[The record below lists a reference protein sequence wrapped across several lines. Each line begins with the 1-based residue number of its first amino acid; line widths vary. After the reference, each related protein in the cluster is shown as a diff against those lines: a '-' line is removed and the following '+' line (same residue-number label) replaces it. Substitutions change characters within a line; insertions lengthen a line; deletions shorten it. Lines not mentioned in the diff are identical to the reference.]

1 MAAPS
6 KKKQQIRKQNDG
18 PKFNKA
24 SQKQFKAKQTKI
36 KKNFSND
43 AVVKDASIALQ
54 LEDDVPDFPR
64 GGKSS
69 LSQREREEIRAEVDE
84 EFEGEERYLNKKNKK
99 GKKFQNK
106 SSQLSGDDLGS
117 LFGDGI
123 TGKLPRFANKITMK
137 NISPGMKL
145 LGVVAEVNEK
155 DLVIGLPGGLRGLVR
170 SMDAVDPFLNDQI
183 EVSEGSLPRVF
194 HVGQLVSCIVL
205 QVDDDKND
213 NKKRKIW
220 LSLRLSLLHN
230 GFSLDAVKEGM
241 VLTAY
246 VKSVEDHG
254 FILHF
259 GLSSFMGFL
268 PKNSKAENR
277 DSEVKTGQFLQG
289 VVTRID
295 KTRKV
300 VYLSSDPDTVS
311 KCVTKDLK
319 GISIDLLIPGMM
331 VDARVQSTLENGIML
346 SFLTY
351 FTGTVDMFHLQN
363 TFPTSNWKVDYAK
376 NKKVCIQSHPSTDL
390 DTFCSVDF
398 HIIGILL
405 NLSNLYLQVN
415 ARILFIDPSTR
426 AVGLT
431 LNQHLVHNNSPPS
444 CVKIGDIHDNAK
456 VVRVDR
462 GMGLL
467 LEIPSTPLP
476 TPTFVNVSD
485 VAEDEVRKLENK
497 FKEGSS
503 VRVRILGYR
512 HLEGLATGILKVAFL
527 FHRAASAF
535 EGSVFTHS
543 DVKPGMVTRAKII
556 AVDSFGAIVQFPG
569 GVKALCPLRHM
580 SEFEIVKPRKKF
592 KVGAELLFRVLGCKS
607 KRITV
612 THKKTLVKSKLP
624 ILSSYSDA
632 TDGLITHGWITKIE
646 KPGCFVHFYNGVQG
660 FAPRLVFKTQDLMYQ
675 CLSMMV
681 LLGLRIRSELGLE
694 PGSDA
699 ISMYQV
705 GQVVKCRVTSSIA
718 ASHRINLS
726 FIMKPLRFS
735 EEDGIKMGSVVTGV
749 IDKVTP
755 SLVTVYVNAKD
766 YMKGTIATE
775 HLTDHHEHA
784 ALMKSVLKP
793 GYKFDQL
800 LVLVFKFVN
809 INYELA
815 IDYLELCVAVDI
827 ESNNLVLTAKY
838 SLIKSA
844 SQLPSDLSQIRPQSI
859 VHGYICNLI
868 ETGCFVRFL
877 GNLTAFS
884 PRSKAMD
891 DQRSQLSEAFYVGQS
906 VRSNIIDVGELSG
919 TKISQI
925 VVNGVFFYL
934 FIYGCFQVNNET
946 SRITVSLKQSCCSST
961 DASFL
966 QEYFLSENKIAD
978 LQSSDSKG
986 RDLKWV
992 EGFNIG
998 STVEGKIQ
1006 ESKEF
1011 GVVVSFEKHND
1022 VYGFI
1027 THHQLSG
1034 AMVEAGAIVR
1044 AAVLDV
1050 AKTERLVDL
1059 SLKLEFL
1066 DKSRDKSFNSLT
1078 HKKKRKGEM
1087 SKDLEVHQTVNAVVE
1102 IVKENYLASTVLSIP
1117 EHNYAIGY
1125 ASVTDYNT
1133 QKISRKQF
1141 LIGQSV
1147 SATVMAL
1154 PIPST
1159 AGRLLLLLKSI
1170 SEVTE
1175 TSSSKKAKRKSSYNV
1190 GSLIQAEITEIKP
1203 LEMRLK
1209 FGIGFRGRIHITEV
1223 NDTCL
1228 LENPFSNFKVGQT
1241 VSARII
1247 AKAGRSDDKKS
1258 QMWDLSV
1265 KPKMLEDSCMIEN
1278 KLVPEQYEFS
1288 SGQCVSGYVYK
1299 VDGDWAWLTIS
1310 RHLKAK
1316 LFVLDSACE
1325 PSELQEFQK
1334 RFYVGKAV
1342 TGHVLNYNK
1351 EKASLRLV
1359 LHPFA
1364 ASQTIVD
1371 GGAPIMDD
1379 LQSND
1384 PWDNVTAHIR
1394 KGAVVGGRISKIL
1407 PGVGGLLVQLG
1418 PHIHGRVHFTELQE
1432 SLVPDPLSAYK
1443 EGQFVKSK
1451 VLEISHPVKGTIHI
1465 DLSLCISLNGMLHQN
1480 SSEFSNNQDAPS
1492 KRVDKI
1498 EDLQRD
1504 MVVQGYVKNVSSKGC
1519 FISLSRKLDAKIL
1532 ISNLS
1537 DGFIDDPEKEFP
1549 IGKLVTGRVL
1559 SVEHLSKRIEV
1570 TLKSS
1575 TSNGS
1580 KSENSDLSH
1589 LHVGEIISGRI
1600 KRVESYGLF
1609 IAIDH
1614 TNLVGLCHMS
1624 QLLDDHIGNIESK
1637 YRAGEKVTAKI
1648 LKVDEDRRRIS
1659 LGMKNLDVQ
1668 DEMDS
1673 SKEES
1678 DEEMSENDSKDG
1690 SNAQIKIFSE
1700 SSLLGIHNIDVE
1712 CQNERSILAQVESR
1726 TSIPPLEVTLDDMEH
1741 SHPVDVLFQNQ
1752 GHLDEA
1758 DTMVNKKK
1766 QEKKK
1771 PKKLSEQEITAAE
1784 DRRLEEDEPRTA
1796 DEFEMVIRSSPNN
1809 SFLWIAY
1816 MRFMLSLADIE
1827 KARSIAE
1834 RALNT
1839 INFRE
1844 EDEKL
1849 NIWVAYFN
1857 LENEYGN
1864 PPEDAVKKVFQRA
1877 LQYCDPK
1884 KVHLALLK
1892 MYKKTNQNKLAEELL
1907 DKMAKK
1913 FKHSCKF
1920 WLKRV
1925 KWLLKQKQDGVQ
1937 SVVQRALLCLPRHK
1951 HIKFI
1956 SQTAIWEFKCGV
1968 ADRGRTLFE
1977 EILREYPKRT
1987 DLWSVY
1993 LDQEI
1998 KLGDVDVIR
2007 ALFERAIS
2015 LSLPPKKMKFLFK
2028 KYLEFEKP
2036 LGDEK
2041 QIESVKQ
2048 KAMEYV
2054 QNTLS

>member
-6 KKKQQIRKQNDG
+6 KKKQQNPKQNDG

-36 KKNFSND
+36 KKSFSND

-99 GKKFQNK
+99 GKKKFQNK

-170 SMDAVDPFLNDQI
+170 SMDAVDPFLNDQT
-183 EVSEGSLPRVF
+183 EDGEGSLPRVF

-205 QVDDDKND
+205 QMDDDKND

-220 LSLRLSLLHN
+220 LSLRLSLLHS

-246 VKSVEDHG
+246 VKSIEDHG

-268 PKNSKAENR
+268 PKNSKAESR

-311 KCVTKDLK
+311 KCLTKDLK

-376 NKKVCIQSHPSTDL
+376 NKKV
-390 DTFCSVDF
+390 
-398 HIIGILL
+398 
-405 NLSNLYLQVN
+405 N

-431 LNQHLVHNNSPPS
+431 LNQHLVHNSSPPS
-444 CVKIGDIHDNAK
+444 CVKVGDIHDNAK

-512 HLEGLATGILKVAFL
+512 HLEGLATGILK
-527 FHRAASAF
+527 ASAF

-592 KVGAELLFRVLGCKS
+592 KVGAELFFRVLGCKS

-660 FAPRLVFKTQDLMYQ
+660 FAP
-675 CLSMMV
+675 
-681 LLGLRIRSELGLE
+681 RSELGLE

-766 YMKGTIATE
+766 YMKGTISTE

-800 LVLVFKFVN
+800 LVL
-809 INYELA
+809 
-815 IDYLELCVAVDI
+815 DI

-838 SLIKSA
+838 SLVKSA

-906 VRSNIIDVGELSG
+906 VRSNIID
-919 TKISQI
+919 
-925 VVNGVFFYL
+925 
-934 FIYGCFQVNNET
+934 VNNET

-1022 VYGFI
+1022 VFGFI
-1027 THHQLSG
+1027 THHQLGG

-1102 IVKENYLASTVLSIP
+1102 IVKENYLVLSIP

-1133 QKISRKQF
+1133 QKISQKQF

-1228 LENPFSNFKVGQT
+1228 LENPFSNFRVGQT

-1247 AKAGRSDDKKS
+1247 AKAGRSDNKKS
-1258 QMWDLSV
+1258 QMWDLSI
-1265 KPKMLEDSCMIEN
+1265 KPKMLEDSCMIED

-1325 PSELQEFQK
+1325 PSELQEFEK

-1342 TGHVLNYNK
+1342 SGHVLNYNK

-1364 ASQTIVD
+1364 ASQTLVD

-1379 LQSND
+1379 LESND

-1465 DLSLCISLNGMLHQN
+1465 DLSLHLSLNGTLHQN
-1480 SSEFSNNQDAPS
+1480 SAEFSNNQDAPS

-1498 EDLQRD
+1498 EDLQRG

-1519 FISLSRKLDAKIL
+1519 FISLSRNLDAKIL

-1537 DGFIDDPEKEFP
+1537 DGFIDDPVKEFP

-1580 KSENSDLSH
+1580 KSEKSDLSH
-1589 LHVGEIISGRI
+1589 LHMGEIISGRI

-1648 LKVDEDRRRIS
+1648 LKVDEERRRIS

-1678 DEEMSENDSKDG
+1678 DEEMSENDSNDG

-1700 SSLLGIHNIDVE
+1700 SSLLGIQNIDVE
-1712 CQNERSILAQVESR
+1712 CQNEHSILAQAESR

-1741 SHPVDVLFQNQ
+1741 SDPVDVLFQNQ

-1771 PKKLSEQEITAAE
+1771 SKKLSEQEITAAE
-1784 DRRLEEDEPRTA
+1784 DRRLEGDEPRTA

-1892 MYKKTNQNKLAEELL
+1892 MYTKTNQNKLAEELL

-1956 SQTAIWEFKCGV
+1956 SQTAIREFKCGV

-2054 QNTLS
+2054 QNTLA

>member
-1 MAAPS
+1 MHLS
-6 KKKQQIRKQNDG
+6 K
-18 PKFNKA
+18 F
-24 SQKQFKAKQTKI
+24 
-36 KKNFSND
+36 
-43 AVVKDASIALQ
+43 
-54 LEDDVPDFPR
+54 
-64 GGKSS
+64 
-69 LSQREREEIRAEVDE
+69 
-84 EFEGEERYLNKKNKK
+84 
-99 GKKFQNK
+99 
-106 SSQLSGDDLGS
+106 
-117 LFGDGI
+117 
-123 TGKLPRFANKITMK
+123 
-137 NISPGMKL
+137 
-145 LGVVAEVNEK
+145 
-155 DLVIGLPGGLRGLVR
+155 
-170 SMDAVDPFLNDQI
+170 
-183 EVSEGSLPRVF
+183 
-194 HVGQLVSCIVL
+194 
-205 QVDDDKND
+205 
-213 NKKRKIW
+213 
-220 LSLRLSLLHN
+220 
-230 GFSLDAVKEGM
+230 
-241 VLTAY
+241 LTAY
-246 VKSVEDHG
+246 VKSIEDHG

-268 PKNSKAENR
+268 PKNSQAESR

-289 VVTRID
+289 IVTRID

-300 VYLSSDPDTVS
+300 VYLSSDPDTV
-311 KCVTKDLK
+311 LR
-319 GISIDLLIPGMM
+319 ILRAFSIDLLIPGMM

-363 TFPTSNWKVDYAK
+363 TFPTSNWKDDYAK
-376 NKKVCIQSHPSTDL
+376 NKK
-390 DTFCSVDF
+390 
-398 HIIGILL
+398 
-405 NLSNLYLQVN
+405 VN

-444 CVKIGDIHDNAK
+444 SVKVGDIYDIAK
-456 VVRVDR
+456 VVRVDK

-476 TPTFVNVSD
+476 TPAFVNVSD
-485 VAEDEVRKLENK
+485 VAEDEVRKLEKK
-497 FKEGSS
+497 FKEGSN

-512 HLEGLATGILKVAFL
+512 HLEGLATGILK
-527 FHRAASAF
+527 ASAF

-543 DVKPGMVTRAKII
+543 DVKPGMATRAKII

-592 KVGAELLFRVLGCKS
+592 KVGAELFFRVLGCKS

-660 FAPRLVFKTQDLMYQ
+660 FAPR
-675 CLSMMV
+675 
-681 LLGLRIRSELGLE
+681 SELGLE

-699 ISMYQV
+699 ISTYQV
-705 GQVVKCRVTSSIA
+705 GQVVKCRVISSIA
-718 ASHRINLS
+718 ASRRINLS

-749 IDKVTP
+749 IDKVTA
-755 SLVTVYVNAKD
+755 SSVIVYVNAKD
-766 YMKGTIATE
+766 YLKGTIATE
-775 HLTDHHEHA
+775 HLSDHHEHA

-793 GYKFDQL
+793 GYEFDQL
-800 LVLVFKFVN
+800 LVL
-809 INYELA
+809 
-815 IDYLELCVAVDI
+815 DI
-827 ESNNLVLTAKY
+827 ESNNLALSAKY

-844 SQLPSDLSQIRPQSI
+844 SQLPSDLSQTRPQSI
-859 VHGYICNLI
+859 VHGYICNMI

-906 VRSNIIDVGELSG
+906 VRSNILD
-919 TKISQI
+919 
-925 VVNGVFFYL
+925 
-934 FIYGCFQVNNET
+934 VNNET

-961 DASFL
+961 DACFL
-966 QEYFLSENKIAD
+966 QEYFLLENKIAD

-992 EGFNIG
+992 EGFHIG

-1022 VYGFI
+1022 VFGFVS
-1027 THHQLSG
+1027 HHQLGG
-1034 AMVEAGAIVR
+1034 AMVKAGANVR

-1066 DKSRDKSFNSLT
+1066 DKSRDKSSNSLT

-1102 IVKENYLASTVLSIP
+1102 IVKENYLVLSIP

-1125 ASVTDYNT
+1125 ASVSDYNT
-1133 QKISRKQF
+1133 QKISQKQF
-1141 LIGQSV
+1141 LNGQSV

-1154 PIPST
+1154 PTPST

-1175 TSSSKKAKRKSSYNV
+1175 TSSSKKAKRKSSCNV
-1190 GSLIQAEITEIKP
+1190 GSLVQAEITEIKP

-1223 NDTCL
+1223 NDNCL
-1228 LENPFSNFKVGQT
+1228 LENPFSNFRVGQT

-1247 AKAGRSDDKKS
+1247 AKAGQSDNKKS
-1258 QMWDLSV
+1258 QLWDLSI
-1265 KPKMLEDSCMIEN
+1265 KPKMLEDSCAIED
-1278 KLVPEQYEFS
+1278 KLVPKEYEFS
-1288 SGQCVSGYVYK
+1288 SGQRVSGYVYK
-1299 VDGDWAWLTIS
+1299 VDGEWALLTIS

-1325 PSELQEFQK
+1325 PIELQEFQK

-1351 EKASLRLV
+1351 EKASLRLA

-1364 ASQTIVD
+1364 ASQTLVD

-1379 LQSND
+1379 LQSNA
-1384 PWDNVTAHIR
+1384 PWDNVTAHIQE
-1394 KGAVVGGRISKIL
+1394 GDIVGGRISKIL

-1418 PHIHGRVHFTELQE
+1418 PHIHGRVHFTELQD
-1432 SLVPDPLSAYK
+1432 SWVPDPLSAYK

-1465 DLSLCISLNGMLHQN
+1465 DLSLRLSLNGMLGQN
-1480 SSEFSNNQDAPS
+1480 SAEFSNNQDAPS

-1498 EDLQRD
+1498 EDLQPD

-1532 ISNLS
+1532 LSNLS
-1537 DGFIDDPEKEFP
+1537 EGYIDDPEKEFP
-1549 IGKLVTGRVL
+1549 IGKLLTGRVL

-1575 TSNGS
+1575 LSNVS
-1580 KSENSDLSH
+1580 KSEKSDLSR

-1609 IAIDH
+1609 IALDH
-1614 TNLVGLCHMS
+1614 TNLVGLCHVS
-1624 QLLDDHIGNIESK
+1624 QLLDHIGNIESK
-1637 YRAGEKVTAKI
+1637 YKAGEKVTAKI
-1648 LKVDEDRRRIS
+1648 LKVDEERRRIS
-1659 LGMKNLDVQ
+1659 LGMKNLDVR
-1668 DEMDS
+1668 DDMNS

-1678 DEEMSENDSKDG
+1678 DEEMSENESMDD
-1690 SNAQIKIFSE
+1690 SNAQIKIIPE

-1712 CQNERSILAQVESR
+1712 CQNELSILAQAESR
-1726 TSIPPLEVTLDDMEH
+1726 ASIPPLEVALDDMEH
-1741 SHPVDVLFQNQ
+1741 SHPDDVLFQNQ
-1752 GHLDEA
+1752 GHIDEA
-1758 DTMVNKKK
+1758 DTMVKKNK

-1771 PKKLSEQEITAAE
+1771 PKKLSEQEISAAE
-1784 DRRLEEDEPRTA
+1784 ERRLEEDEPRTA

-1839 INFRE
+1839 INIRE

-1907 DKMAKK
+1907 DKMSKK

-1956 SQTAIWEFKCGV
+1956 SQTAIREFKCGV

-1998 KLGDVDVIR
+1998 KLGDADVIR

-2028 KYLEFEKP
+2028 KYLEYEKSY
-2036 LGDEK
+2036 GDEK

-2054 QNTLS
+2054 QNTLA

>member
-6 KKKQQIRKQNDG
+6 KKKQQNPKQNDG

-36 KKNFSND
+36 KKSFSND
-43 AVVKDASIALQ
+43 AVVKDASIAFQ

-106 SSQLSGDDLGS
+106 SSQLSADDLGS

-170 SMDAVDPFLNDQI
+170 SMDAVDPFLNDQTEPSKSI
-183 EVSEGSLPRVF
+183 PCR
-194 HVGQLVSCIVL
+194 QLVSCIVL
-205 QVDDDKND
+205 QMDDDKND

-220 LSLRLSLLHN
+220 LSLRLSLLHS

-246 VKSVEDHG
+246 VKSIEDHG

-268 PKNSKAENR
+268 PKISKAESR

-376 NKKVCIQSHPSTDL
+376 NKKV
-390 DTFCSVDF
+390 
-398 HIIGILL
+398 
-405 NLSNLYLQVN
+405 N

-431 LNQHLVHNNSPPS
+431 LNQHLVHNSSPPS
-444 CVKIGDIHDNAK
+444 CVKVGDIHDNAK

-512 HLEGLATGILKVAFL
+512 HLEGLATGILKDL
-527 FHRAASAF
+527 FHP
-535 EGSVFTHS
+535 S

-592 KVGAELLFRVLGCKS
+592 KVGAELFFRVLGCKS

-612 THKKTLVKSKLP
+612 THKKTL
-624 ILSSYSDA
+624 
-632 TDGLITHGWITKIE
+632 IE

-660 FAPRLVFKTQDLMYQ
+660 FAP
-675 CLSMMV
+675 
-681 LLGLRIRSELGLE
+681 RSELGLE

-800 LVLVFKFVN
+800 LVL
-809 INYELA
+809 
-815 IDYLELCVAVDI
+815 DI

-844 SQLPSDLSQIRPQSI
+844 SQLPSDLSQIHPQSI

-891 DQRSQLSEAFYVGQS
+891 DQRSQLSEAFYIGQS
-906 VRSNIIDVGELSG
+906 VRSNIID
-919 TKISQI
+919 
-925 VVNGVFFYL
+925 
-934 FIYGCFQVNNET
+934 VNNET

-1022 VYGFI
+1022 VFGFI
-1027 THHQLSG
+1027 THHQLGG

-1102 IVKENYLASTVLSIP
+1102 IVKENYLVLSIP

-1133 QKISRKQF
+1133 QKISQKQF
-1141 LIGQSV
+1141 QIGQSV

-1209 FGIGFRGRIHITEV
+1209 FGIGFRGRIHITE
-1223 NDTCL
+1223 
-1228 LENPFSNFKVGQT
+1228 NPLSNFRVGQT

-1247 AKAGRSDDKKS
+1247 AKAGRSDNKKS
-1258 QMWDLSV
+1258 QMWDLSI
-1265 KPKMLEDSCMIEN
+1265 KPKMLEDSCMIED

-1325 PSELQEFQK
+1325 PSELQEFEK

-1364 ASQTIVD
+1364 ASQTLVD

-1465 DLSLCISLNGMLHQN
+1465 DLSLHLSLNGMLHQN
-1480 SSEFSNNQDAPS
+1480 SAEYSNNQDAPS

-1498 EDLQRD
+1498 EDLQRG
-1504 MVVQGYVKNVSSKGC
+1504 MVVQVRDRMFHFTFRN
-1519 FISLSRKLDAKIL
+1519 LDAKIL

-1537 DGFIDDPEKEFP
+1537 DGFIDDPVKEFP

-1609 IAIDH
+1609 IVIDH

-1648 LKVDEDRRRIS
+1648 LKVDEERRRIS

-1668 DEMDS
+1668 DELDS

-1678 DEEMSENDSKDG
+1678 DEEMT
-1690 SNAQIKIFSE
+1690 
-1700 SSLLGIHNIDVE
+1700 
-1712 CQNERSILAQVESR
+1712 ESR

-1741 SHPVDVLFQNQ
+1741 SDPVDVLFQNQ

-1771 PKKLSEQEITAAE
+1771 SKKLSEQEITAAE
-1784 DRRLEEDEPRTA
+1784 DRRLEGDEPRTA

-1849 NIWVAYFN
+1849 NIW
-1857 LENEYGN
+1857 
-1864 PPEDAVKKVFQRA
+1864 DAVKKVFQRA

-1884 KVHLALLK
+1884 KVHL
-1892 MYKKTNQNKLAEELL
+1892 
-1907 DKMAKK
+1907 
-1913 FKHSCKF
+1913 F

-1956 SQTAIWEFKCGV
+1956 SQTAIREFKCGV

-2054 QNTLS
+2054 RIPWPD

>member
-1 MAAPS
+1 M
-6 KKKQQIRKQNDG
+6 
-18 PKFNKA
+18 
-24 SQKQFKAKQTKI
+24 
-36 KKNFSND
+36 
-43 AVVKDASIALQ
+43 
-54 LEDDVPDFPR
+54 
-64 GGKSS
+64 
-69 LSQREREEIRAEVDE
+69 
-84 EFEGEERYLNKKNKK
+84 
-99 GKKFQNK
+99 
-106 SSQLSGDDLGS
+106 
-117 LFGDGI
+117 
-123 TGKLPRFANKITMK
+123 
-137 NISPGMKL
+137 
-145 LGVVAEVNEK
+145 
-155 DLVIGLPGGLRGLVR
+155 
-170 SMDAVDPFLNDQI
+170 FLNQNF
-183 EVSEGSLPRVF
+183 VF
-194 HVGQLVSCIVL
+194 EQS
-205 QVDDDKND
+205 D
-213 NKKRKIW
+213 NW
-220 LSLRLSLLHN
+220 HLSLLLVGYH
-230 GFSLDAVKEGM
+230 GM
-241 VLTAY
+241 HLSKVLTAY
-246 VKSVEDHG
+246 VKSIEDHG

-268 PKNSKAENR
+268 PKNSQAESR

-289 VVTRID
+289 IVTRID

-363 TFPTSNWKVDYAK
+363 TFPTSNWKDDYAK
-376 NKKVCIQSHPSTDL
+376 NKK
-390 DTFCSVDF
+390 
-398 HIIGILL
+398 
-405 NLSNLYLQVN
+405 VN

-444 CVKIGDIHDNAK
+444 SVKVGDIYDIAK
-456 VVRVDR
+456 VVRVDK

-476 TPTFVNVSD
+476 TPAFVNVSD
-485 VAEDEVRKLENK
+485 VAEDEVRKLEKK
-497 FKEGSS
+497 FKEGSN

-512 HLEGLATGILKVAFL
+512 HLEGLATGILK
-527 FHRAASAF
+527 ASAF

-543 DVKPGMVTRAKII
+543 DVKPGMATRAKII

-580 SEFEIVKPRKKF
+580 SEFEIAKPRKKF
-592 KVGAELLFRVLGCKS
+592 KVGAELFFRVLGCKS

-660 FAPRLVFKTQDLMYQ
+660 FAPR
-675 CLSMMV
+675 
-681 LLGLRIRSELGLE
+681 SELGLE

-699 ISMYQV
+699 ISTYQV
-705 GQVVKCRVTSSIA
+705 GQVVKCRVISSIA
-718 ASHRINLS
+718 ASRRINLS

-749 IDKVTP
+749 IDKVTA
-755 SLVTVYVNAKD
+755 SSVIVYVNAKD
-766 YMKGTIATE
+766 YLKGTIATE
-775 HLTDHHEHA
+775 HLSDHHEHA

-793 GYKFDQL
+793 GYEFDQL
-800 LVLVFKFVN
+800 LVL
-809 INYELA
+809 
-815 IDYLELCVAVDI
+815 DI
-827 ESNNLVLTAKY
+827 ESNNLALSAKY

-859 VHGYICNLI
+859 VHGYICNMI

-906 VRSNIIDVGELSG
+906 VRSNILD
-919 TKISQI
+919 
-925 VVNGVFFYL
+925 
-934 FIYGCFQVNNET
+934 VNNET

-961 DASFL
+961 DACFL
-966 QEYFLSENKIAD
+966 QEYFLLENKIAD

-992 EGFNIG
+992 EGFHIG
-998 STVEGKIQ
+998 STIEGKIQ

-1022 VYGFI
+1022 VFGFVS
-1027 THHQLSG
+1027 HHQLGG
-1034 AMVEAGAIVR
+1034 AIVKAGANVR

-1066 DKSRDKSFNSLT
+1066 DKSRDKSSNSLT

-1102 IVKENYLASTVLSIP
+1102 IVKENYLVLSIP

-1125 ASVTDYNT
+1125 ASVSDYNT
-1133 QKISRKQF
+1133 QKISQKQF
-1141 LIGQSV
+1141 LNGQSV

-1154 PIPST
+1154 PTPST

-1175 TSSSKKAKRKSSYNV
+1175 TSSSKKAKRKSSCNV
-1190 GSLIQAEITEIKP
+1190 GSLVQAEITEIKP

-1223 NDTCL
+1223 NDNCL
-1228 LENPFSNFKVGQT
+1228 LENPFSNFRVGQT

-1247 AKAGRSDDKKS
+1247 AKAGQSDNKKS
-1258 QMWDLSV
+1258 QLWDLSI
-1265 KPKMLEDSCMIEN
+1265 KPKMLEDSCTIED
-1278 KLVPEQYEFS
+1278 KLVPKEYEFS
-1288 SGQCVSGYVYK
+1288 SGQRVSGYVYK
-1299 VDGDWAWLTIS
+1299 VDGEWAWLTIS

-1325 PSELQEFQK
+1325 PIELQEFQK

-1351 EKASLRLV
+1351 EKASLRLA

-1364 ASQTIVD
+1364 ASQTLVD
-1371 GGAPIMDD
+1371 GGAPVMDD
-1379 LQSND
+1379 LQSNA
-1384 PWDNVTAHIR
+1384 PWDNVTAHIQE
-1394 KGAVVGGRISKIL
+1394 GDIVGGRISKIL

-1418 PHIHGRVHFTELQE
+1418 PHIHGRVHFTELQD
-1432 SLVPDPLSAYK
+1432 SWVPDPLSAYK

-1465 DLSLCISLNGMLHQN
+1465 DLSLRLSLNGLLGQN
-1480 SSEFSNNQDAPS
+1480 SAEFSNNQDAPS

-1498 EDLQRD
+1498 EDLQPD

-1532 ISNLS
+1532 LSNLS
-1537 DGFIDDPEKEFP
+1537 EGYIDDPEKEFP
-1549 IGKLVTGRVL
+1549 IGKLLTGRVL

-1575 TSNGS
+1575 VSNVS
-1580 KSENSDLSH
+1580 KSEKSDLSR

-1609 IAIDH
+1609 IALDH
-1614 TNLVGLCHMS
+1614 TNLVGLCHVS
-1624 QLLDDHIGNIESK
+1624 QLLDHIGNIESK
-1637 YRAGEKVTAKI
+1637 YKAGEKVTAKI
-1648 LKVDEDRRRIS
+1648 LKVDEERRRIS
-1659 LGMKNLDVQ
+1659 LGMKNLDVR
-1668 DEMDS
+1668 DDMNS

-1678 DEEMSENDSKDG
+1678 DEEMSENESMDD
-1690 SNAQIKIFSE
+1690 SNAQIKIIPE

-1712 CQNERSILAQVESR
+1712 CQNEGSILAQAESR
-1726 TSIPPLEVTLDDMEH
+1726 ASIPPLEVTLDDMEH
-1741 SHPVDVLFQNQ
+1741 SHPDDVLFQNQ
-1752 GHLDEA
+1752 GHIDEA
-1758 DTMVNKKK
+1758 DTMVKKNK

-1771 PKKLSEQEITAAE
+1771 PKKLSEQEISAAE
-1784 DRRLEEDEPRTA
+1784 ERRLEEDEPRTA

-1839 INFRE
+1839 INIRE

-1907 DKMAKK
+1907 DKMSKK

-1956 SQTAIWEFKCGV
+1956 SQTAIREFKCGV

-1998 KLGDVDVIR
+1998 KLGDADVIR

-2028 KYLEFEKP
+2028 KYLEYEKSY
-2036 LGDEK
+2036 GDEK

-2054 QNTLS
+2054 QNTLA

>member
-6 KKKQQIRKQNDG
+6 KKKQQNPKQNDG

-24 SQKQFKAKQTKI
+24 SQKQFKAKQTKN
-36 KKNFSND
+36 KKSFSND

-69 LSQREREEIRAEVDE
+69 LSQREREEIRAQVDE
-84 EFEGEERYLNKKNKK
+84 EFEGEERRLNKKNKK

-117 LFGDGI
+117 LFGDVL

-145 LGVVAEVNEK
+145 WGVVTEVNEK
-155 DLVIGLPGGLRGLVR
+155 DLVISLPGGLRGLVR
-170 SMDAVDPFLNDQI
+170 SVDAVDPVLSDQI
-183 EVSEGSLPRVF
+183 EDGEGSLPSVF

-205 QVDDDKND
+205 KLDDDKND

-246 VKSVEDHG
+246 VKSIEDHG

-268 PKNSKAENR
+268 PKNSQAESR

-289 VVTRID
+289 IVTRID

-363 TFPTSNWKVDYAK
+363 TFPTSNWKDDYAK
-376 NKKVCIQSHPSTDL
+376 NKK
-390 DTFCSVDF
+390 
-398 HIIGILL
+398 
-405 NLSNLYLQVN
+405 VN

-444 CVKIGDIHDNAK
+444 SVKVGDIYDIAK
-456 VVRVDR
+456 VVRVDK

-476 TPTFVNVSD
+476 TPAFVNVSD
-485 VAEDEVRKLENK
+485 VAEDEVRKLEKK
-497 FKEGSS
+497 FKEGSN

-512 HLEGLATGILKVAFL
+512 HLEGLATGILK
-527 FHRAASAF
+527 ASAF

-543 DVKPGMVTRAKII
+543 DVKPGMATRAKII

-580 SEFEIVKPRKKF
+580 SEFEIAKPRKKF
-592 KVGAELLFRVLGCKS
+592 KVGAELFFRVLGCKS

-660 FAPRLVFKTQDLMYQ
+660 FAPR
-675 CLSMMV
+675 
-681 LLGLRIRSELGLE
+681 SELGLE

-699 ISMYQV
+699 ISTYQV
-705 GQVVKCRVTSSIA
+705 GQVVKCRVISSIA
-718 ASHRINLS
+718 ASRRINLS

-749 IDKVTP
+749 IDKVTA
-755 SLVTVYVNAKD
+755 SSVIVYVNAKD
-766 YMKGTIATE
+766 YLKGTIATE
-775 HLTDHHEHA
+775 HLSDHHEHA

-793 GYKFDQL
+793 GYEFDQL
-800 LVLVFKFVN
+800 LVL
-809 INYELA
+809 
-815 IDYLELCVAVDI
+815 DI
-827 ESNNLVLTAKY
+827 ESNNLALSAKY

-859 VHGYICNLI
+859 VHGYICNMI

-906 VRSNIIDVGELSG
+906 VRSNILD
-919 TKISQI
+919 
-925 VVNGVFFYL
+925 
-934 FIYGCFQVNNET
+934 VNNET

-961 DASFL
+961 DACFL
-966 QEYFLSENKIAD
+966 QEYFLLENKIAD

-992 EGFNIG
+992 EGFHIG
-998 STVEGKIQ
+998 STIEGKIQ

-1022 VYGFI
+1022 VFGFVS
-1027 THHQLSG
+1027 HHQLGG
-1034 AMVEAGAIVR
+1034 AIVKAGANVR

-1066 DKSRDKSFNSLT
+1066 DKSRDKSSNSLT

-1102 IVKENYLASTVLSIP
+1102 IVKENYLVLSIP

-1125 ASVTDYNT
+1125 ASVSDYNT
-1133 QKISRKQF
+1133 QKISQKQF
-1141 LIGQSV
+1141 LNGQSV

-1154 PIPST
+1154 PTPST

-1175 TSSSKKAKRKSSYNV
+1175 TSSSKKAKRKSSCNV
-1190 GSLIQAEITEIKP
+1190 GSLVQAEITEIKP

-1223 NDTCL
+1223 NDNCL
-1228 LENPFSNFKVGQT
+1228 LENPFSNFRVGQT

-1247 AKAGRSDDKKS
+1247 AKAGQSDNKKS
-1258 QMWDLSV
+1258 QLWDLSI
-1265 KPKMLEDSCMIEN
+1265 KPKMLEDSCTIED
-1278 KLVPEQYEFS
+1278 KLVPKEYEFS
-1288 SGQCVSGYVYK
+1288 SGQRVSGYVYK
-1299 VDGDWAWLTIS
+1299 VDGEWAWLTIS

-1325 PSELQEFQK
+1325 PIELQEFQK

-1351 EKASLRLV
+1351 EKASLRLA

-1364 ASQTIVD
+1364 ASQTLVD
-1371 GGAPIMDD
+1371 GGAPVMDD
-1379 LQSND
+1379 LQSNA
-1384 PWDNVTAHIR
+1384 PWDNVTAHIQE
-1394 KGAVVGGRISKIL
+1394 GDIVGGRISKIL

-1418 PHIHGRVHFTELQE
+1418 PHIHGRVHFTELQD
-1432 SLVPDPLSAYK
+1432 SWVPDPLSAYK

-1465 DLSLCISLNGMLHQN
+1465 DLSLRLSLNGLLGQN
-1480 SSEFSNNQDAPS
+1480 SAEFSNNQDAPS

-1498 EDLQRD
+1498 EDLQPD

-1532 ISNLS
+1532 LSNLS
-1537 DGFIDDPEKEFP
+1537 EGYIDDPEKEFP
-1549 IGKLVTGRVL
+1549 IGKLLTGRVL

-1575 TSNGS
+1575 VSNVS
-1580 KSENSDLSH
+1580 KSEKSDLSR

-1609 IAIDH
+1609 IALDH
-1614 TNLVGLCHMS
+1614 TNLVGLCHVS
-1624 QLLDDHIGNIESK
+1624 QLLDHIGNIESK
-1637 YRAGEKVTAKI
+1637 YKAGEKVTAKI
-1648 LKVDEDRRRIS
+1648 LKVDEERRRIS
-1659 LGMKNLDVQ
+1659 LGMKNLDVR
-1668 DEMDS
+1668 DDMNS

-1678 DEEMSENDSKDG
+1678 DEEMSENESMDD
-1690 SNAQIKIFSE
+1690 SNAQIKIIPE

-1712 CQNERSILAQVESR
+1712 CQNEGSILAQAESR
-1726 TSIPPLEVTLDDMEH
+1726 ASIPPLEVTLDDMEH
-1741 SHPVDVLFQNQ
+1741 SHPDDVLFQNQ
-1752 GHLDEA
+1752 GHIDEA
-1758 DTMVNKKK
+1758 DTMVKKNK

-1771 PKKLSEQEITAAE
+1771 PKKLSEQEISAAE
-1784 DRRLEEDEPRTA
+1784 ERRLEEDEPRTA

-1839 INFRE
+1839 INIRE

-1907 DKMAKK
+1907 DKMSKK

-1956 SQTAIWEFKCGV
+1956 SQTAIREFKCGV

-1998 KLGDVDVIR
+1998 KLGDADVIR

-2028 KYLEFEKP
+2028 KYLEYEKSY
-2036 LGDEK
+2036 GDEK

-2054 QNTLS
+2054 QNTLA

>member
-1 MAAPS
+1 MTAPS
-6 KKKQQIRKQNDG
+6 KKKQQNPKQNDG

-24 SQKQFKAKQTKI
+24 SQKQFKAKQTKN
-36 KKNFSND
+36 KKSFSND

-69 LSQREREEIRAEVDE
+69 LSQREREEIRAQVDE
-84 EFEGEERYLNKKNKK
+84 EFEGEERRLNKKNKK
-99 GKKFQNK
+99 GRKFQNK

-117 LFGDGI
+117 LFGDVL

-145 LGVVAEVNEK
+145 WGVVTEVNEK
-155 DLVIGLPGGLRGLVR
+155 DLVISLPGGLRGLVR
-170 SMDAVDPFLNDQI
+170 SVDAVDPVLTDQI
-183 EVSEGSLPRVF
+183 EDGEGSLPRVF

-205 QVDDDKND
+205 KLDDDKND

-246 VKSVEDHG
+246 VKSIEDHG

-268 PKNSKAENR
+268 PKNSQAESR

-289 VVTRID
+289 IVTKID

-363 TFPTSNWKVDYAK
+363 TFPTSNWKDDYAK
-376 NKKVCIQSHPSTDL
+376 NKKVS
-390 DTFCSVDF
+390 
-398 HIIGILL
+398 
-405 NLSNLYLQVN
+405 

-444 CVKIGDIHDNAK
+444 SVKVGDIYDIAK
-456 VVRVDR
+456 VVRVDK

-476 TPTFVNVSD
+476 TPAFVNVSD
-485 VAEDEVRKLENK
+485 VAEDEVRKLEKK
-497 FKEGSS
+497 FKEGNN

-512 HLEGLATGILKVAFL
+512 HLEGLATGILK
-527 FHRAASAF
+527 ASAF

-543 DVKPGMVTRAKII
+543 DVKPGMATRAKII

-592 KVGAELLFRVLGCKS
+592 KVGAELFFRVLGCKS

-660 FAPRLVFKTQDLMYQ
+660 FAPR
-675 CLSMMV
+675 
-681 LLGLRIRSELGLE
+681 SELGLE

-699 ISMYQV
+699 ISTYQV
-705 GQVVKCRVTSSIA
+705 GQVVKCRVISSIA
-718 ASHRINLS
+718 ASRRINLS

-735 EEDGIKMGSVVTGV
+735 EEDGIKMGSVVIGV
-749 IDKVTP
+749 IDKVTA
-755 SLVTVYVNAKD
+755 SSVIVYVNAKD
-766 YMKGTIATE
+766 YLKGTIATE
-775 HLTDHHEHA
+775 HLSDHHEHA

-793 GYKFDQL
+793 GYEFDQL
-800 LVLVFKFVN
+800 LVL
-809 INYELA
+809 
-815 IDYLELCVAVDI
+815 DI
-827 ESNNLVLTAKY
+827 ESNNLALSAKY

-859 VHGYICNLI
+859 VHGYICNMI

-891 DQRSQLSEAFYVGQS
+891 DQRSQLSEAFYIGQS
-906 VRSNIIDVGELSG
+906 VRSNILD
-919 TKISQI
+919 
-925 VVNGVFFYL
+925 
-934 FIYGCFQVNNET
+934 VNNET

-961 DASFL
+961 DACFL

-992 EGFNIG
+992 EGFHIG
-998 STVEGKIQ
+998 STIEGKIQ

-1022 VYGFI
+1022 VFGFVS
-1027 THHQLSG
+1027 HHQLGG
-1034 AMVEAGAIVR
+1034 AMVKAGANVR

-1066 DKSRDKSFNSLT
+1066 DKSRDKSSNSLT

-1102 IVKENYLASTVLSIP
+1102 IVKENYLVLSIP

-1125 ASVTDYNT
+1125 ASVSDYNT
-1133 QKISRKQF
+1133 QKISQKQF
-1141 LIGQSV
+1141 LNGQSV

-1154 PIPST
+1154 PTPST

-1175 TSSSKKAKRKSSYNV
+1175 TSSAKKAKRKSSCNV
-1190 GSLIQAEITEIKP
+1190 GSLVQAEITEIKP

-1228 LENPFSNFKVGQT
+1228 LENPFSNFRVGQT

-1247 AKAGRSDDKKS
+1247 AKAGQSDNKKS
-1258 QMWDLSV
+1258 QLWDLSI
-1265 KPKMLEDSCMIEN
+1265 KPKMLEDSCMIED
-1278 KLVPEQYEFS
+1278 KLVPKEYEFS
-1288 SGQCVSGYVYK
+1288 SGQHVSGYVYK
-1299 VDGDWAWLTIS
+1299 VDGEWAWLTIS

-1351 EKASLRLV
+1351 EKASLRLA

-1364 ASQTIVD
+1364 ASQTLVD

-1379 LQSND
+1379 LQSNA

-1394 KGAVVGGRISKIL
+1394 EGDIVGGRISKIL

-1418 PHIHGRVHFTELQE
+1418 PHIHGRVHFTELQD
-1432 SLVPDPLSAYK
+1432 SWVPDPLSAYK

-1465 DLSLCISLNGMLHQN
+1465 DLSLRLSLNGMLGQN
-1480 SSEFSNNQDAPS
+1480 SAEFLNNQDATS
-1492 KRVDKI
+1492 KHVDKI
-1498 EDLQRD
+1498 EDLQPD

-1532 ISNLS
+1532 LSNLS
-1537 DGFIDDPEKEFP
+1537 EGYIDDPEKEFP
-1549 IGKLVTGRVL
+1549 IGKLLTGRVL

-1570 TLKSS
+1570 TLKKSGV
-1575 TSNGS
+1575 SNAS
-1580 KSENSDLSH
+1580 KSENSDLSR

-1609 IAIDH
+1609 IALDH
-1614 TNLVGLCHMS
+1614 TNLVGLCHVS
-1624 QLLDDHIGNIESK
+1624 QLLDQIGNIESK
-1637 YRAGEKVTAKI
+1637 YKAGEKVTAKI
-1648 LKVDEDRRRIS
+1648 LKVDEERRRIS
-1659 LGMKNLDVQ
+1659 LGMKNLDVR
-1668 DEMDS
+1668 DDMNS

-1678 DEEMSENDSKDG
+1678 DEEMSENESMDD
-1690 SNAQIKIFSE
+1690 SNAQIKIIPE

-1712 CQNERSILAQVESR
+1712 CQNERSILAQAESR
-1726 TSIPPLEVTLDDMEH
+1726 ASIPPLEVALDDTEH
-1741 SHPVDVLFQNQ
+1741 SHPDDVLLQNQ
-1752 GHLDEA
+1752 GHIDEA
-1758 DTMVNKKK
+1758 DTMVKKNK

-1771 PKKLSEQEITAAE
+1771 PKKLSEQEISAAE
-1784 DRRLEEDEPRTA
+1784 ERRLEEDEPRTA

-1839 INFRE
+1839 INIRE

-1907 DKMAKK
+1907 DKMIKK

-1956 SQTAIWEFKCGV
+1956 SQTAIREFKCGV

-1998 KLGDVDVIR
+1998 KLGDADVIR
-2007 ALFERAIS
+2007 SLFERAIS

-2028 KYLEFEKP
+2028 KYLEYEKSY
-2036 LGDEK
+2036 GDEK

-2054 QNTLS
+2054 QNTLA

>member
-1 MAAPS
+1 
-6 KKKQQIRKQNDG
+6 
-18 PKFNKA
+18 
-24 SQKQFKAKQTKI
+24 
-36 KKNFSND
+36 
-43 AVVKDASIALQ
+43 
-54 LEDDVPDFPR
+54 
-64 GGKSS
+64 
-69 LSQREREEIRAEVDE
+69 
-84 EFEGEERYLNKKNKK
+84 
-99 GKKFQNK
+99 
-106 SSQLSGDDLGS
+106 
-117 LFGDGI
+117 
-123 TGKLPRFANKITMK
+123 
-137 NISPGMKL
+137 
-145 LGVVAEVNEK
+145 
-155 DLVIGLPGGLRGLVR
+155 
-170 SMDAVDPFLNDQI
+170 
-183 EVSEGSLPRVF
+183 
-194 HVGQLVSCIVL
+194 
-205 QVDDDKND
+205 
-213 NKKRKIW
+213 
-220 LSLRLSLLHN
+220 
-230 GFSLDAVKEGM
+230 
-241 VLTAY
+241 
-246 VKSVEDHG
+246 
-254 FILHF
+254 
-259 GLSSFMGFL
+259 MGFL
-268 PKNSKAENR
+268 PKNSKAESR

-376 NKKVCIQSHPSTDL
+376 NKKV
-390 DTFCSVDF
+390 
-398 HIIGILL
+398 
-405 NLSNLYLQVN
+405 N

-431 LNQHLVHNNSPPS
+431 LNQHLVHNSSPPS
-444 CVKIGDIHDNAK
+444 CVKVGDIHDNAK

-512 HLEGLATGILKVAFL
+512 HLEGLATGILK
-527 FHRAASAF
+527 ASAF

-592 KVGAELLFRVLGCKS
+592 KVGAELFFRVLGCKS

-660 FAPRLVFKTQDLMYQ
+660 FAP
-675 CLSMMV
+675 
-681 LLGLRIRSELGLE
+681 RSELGLE

-800 LVLVFKFVN
+800 LVL
-809 INYELA
+809 
-815 IDYLELCVAVDI
+815 DI

-906 VRSNIIDVGELSG
+906 VRSNIIDV
-919 TKISQI
+919 
-925 VVNGVFFYL
+925 
-934 FIYGCFQVNNET
+934 NNET

-1022 VYGFI
+1022 VFGFI
-1027 THHQLSG
+1027 THHQLGG

-1050 AKTERLVDL
+1050 AQTERLVDL

-1102 IVKENYLASTVLSIP
+1102 IVKENYLVLSIP

-1133 QKISRKQF
+1133 QKISQKQF

-1228 LENPFSNFKVGQT
+1228 LENPFSNFRVGQT

-1247 AKAGRSDDKKS
+1247 AKTGRSDNKKS
-1258 QMWDLSV
+1258 QMWDLSI
-1265 KPKMLEDSCMIEN
+1265 KPKMLEDSCMIED

-1364 ASQTIVD
+1364 ASQTLVD

-1384 PWDNVTAHIR
+1384 PWDNVTAHIC

-1465 DLSLCISLNGMLHQN
+1465 DLSLHLSLNGMLHQN
-1480 SSEFSNNQDAPS
+1480 SAEFSNNQDAPS

-1498 EDLQRD
+1498 EDLQRG

-1537 DGFIDDPEKEFP
+1537 DGFIDDPVKEFP

-1648 LKVDEDRRRIS
+1648 LKVDEERRRIS

-1678 DEEMSENDSKDG
+1678 DEEMSENDSNDG

-1712 CQNERSILAQVESR
+1712 CQNEHSILAQAESR

-1741 SHPVDVLFQNQ
+1741 SHPVDVLSQNQ

-1771 PKKLSEQEITAAE
+1771 SKKLSEQEITAAE
-1784 DRRLEEDEPRTA
+1784 DRRLEGDEPRTA

-1892 MYKKTNQNKLAEELL
+1892 MYTKTNQNKLAEELL

-1956 SQTAIWEFKCGV
+1956 SQTAIREFKCGV

-2054 QNTLS
+2054 QNTLA